1 MKINIYY
8 ESKIYST
15 TIKNPIQANT
25 LIDNIKTLSN
35 QKTQN
40 FILLNE
46 SKNIVPKT
54 ELIKPK
60 EKTTENFYLIKQSNN
75 YIEKVKEKE
84 EEPIEKLIMN
94 ATGAKIK
101 LIKKVQQVPNRLNSF
116 NQLINDG
123 NVGRLLDLIQ
133 FLEERNMI
141 IQVRNNQEGS
151 NIEANENLVNQ
162 LKDMGFAE
170 DRARAALIRSRN
182 ELSVAT
188 DILLGEGG
196 QI

>member
-15 TIKNPIQANT
+15 TIKNQISANT
-25 LIDNIKTLSN
+25 IIENIKNISN

-46 SKNIVPKT
+46 SKTQISKT
-54 ELIKPK
+54 ELISPK
-60 EKTTENFYLIKQSNN
+60 DKTTQNFYLIKQSNN
-75 YIEKVKEKE
+75 YIEKEKEKE
-84 EEPIEKLIMN
+84 EEPIENMIMN

-101 LIKKVQQVPNRLNSF
+101 LIKKVQQVPNRLNTF
-116 NQLINDG
+116 DPLLNGG

-141 IQVRNNQEGS
+141 IQVRNNQEGN

-162 LKDMGFAE
+162 LKDMGFPE
-170 DRARAALIRSRN
+170 DRARAALIRAGN
-182 ELSVAT
+182 QLSIAT
-188 DILLGEGG
+188 DILLGEDV
-196 QI
+196 QN

>member
-15 TIKNPIQANT
+15 TIKNQISANT
-25 LIDNIKTLSN
+25 IIENIKNISN

-46 SKNIVPKT
+46 SKIQISKT
-54 ELIKPK
+54 ELISPK
-60 EKTTENFYLIKQSNN
+60 DKTTQNFYLIKQSNN
-75 YIEKVKEKE
+75 YIE
-84 EEPIEKLIMN
+84 IENMIMN

-101 LIKKVQQVPNRLNSF
+101 LIKKVQQVPNRLNTF
-116 NQLINDG
+116 DPLLNGG

-141 IQVRNNQEGS
+141 VQIRNNQEGN

-162 LKDMGFAE
+162 LKDMGFPE

>member
-15 TIKNPIQANT
+15 TIKNPIPANT
-25 LIDNIKTLSN
+25 LIDNIKNLSN

-40 FILLNE
+40 FILLND
-46 SKNIVPKT
+46 SKNIIPKT
-54 ELIKPK
+54 ELITPK
-60 EKTTENFYLIKQSNN
+60 EKTTQNFYLIKQTNN
-75 YIEKVKEKE
+75 YIEKEKE
-84 EEPIEKLIMN
+84 EEPIEKMIMN

-116 NQLINDG
+116 NQLLNDG

-141 IQVRNNQEGS
+141 IQVRNNQEGN

-162 LKDMGFAE
+162 LKDMGFPE
-170 DRARAALIRSRN
+170 DRARAALIRARN
-182 ELSVAT
+182 QVSIAT
-188 DILLGEGG
+188 DILLGEEA
-196 QI
+196 QN

>member
-116 NQLINDG
+116 NQLLNDG

-170 DRARAALIRSRN
+170 DRARAALIRARN
-182 ELSVAT
+182 QVSIAT
-188 DILLGEGG
+188 DILLGEDV
-196 QI
+196 QN

>member
-15 TIKNPIQANT
+15 TIKNQISANT
-25 LIDNIKTLSN
+25 IIENIKNISN

-46 SKNIVPKT
+46 SKTQISKT
-54 ELIKPK
+54 ELISPK
-60 EKTTENFYLIKQSNN
+60 DKTTQNFYLIKQSNN
-75 YIEKVKEKE
+75 YIEKEKEKE
-84 EEPIEKLIMN
+84 EEPIENMIMN

-101 LIKKVQQVPNRLNSF
+101 LIKKVQQVPNRLNTF
-116 NQLINDG
+116 DPLLNGG

-141 IQVRNNQEGS
+141 VQIRNNQEGN

-162 LKDMGFAE
+162 LKDMGFPE
-170 DRARAALIRSRN
+170 DRARDALIRSRN
-182 ELSVAT
+182 ELSIAT
-188 DILLGEGG
+188 NILLGEE
-196 QI
+196 

>member
-15 TIKNPIQANT
+15 TIKNPIPANT
-25 LIDNIKTLSN
+25 LIDNIKNLSN

-60 EKTTENFYLIKQSNN
+60 EKTTENFYLTKQSNN

-101 LIKKVQQVPNRLNSF
+101 LIKKVQQVPNGLNSF

-170 DRARAALIRSRN
+170 DRARAALIRARN
-182 ELSVAT
+182 QVSIAT
-188 DILLGEGG
+188 DILLGEEG
-196 QI
+196 QN

>member
-15 TIKNPIQANT
+15 TIKNQISANT
-25 LIDNIKTLSN
+25 IIENIKNISN

-40 FILLNE
+40 FILLND
-46 SKNIVPKT
+46 SKNIIPKT
-54 ELIKPK
+54 ELITPK
-60 EKTTENFYLIKQSNN
+60 EKTTQNFYLIKQTNN
-75 YIEKVKEKE
+75 YIEKEKEKE
-84 EEPIEKLIMN
+84 EEPIENMIMN

-101 LIKKVQQVPNRLNSF
+101 LIKKVQQVPNRLNTF
-116 NQLINDG
+116 DPLLNGG

-141 IQVRNNQEGS
+141 VQIRNNQEGN

-162 LKDMGFAE
+162 LKDMGFPE
-170 DRARAALIRSRN
+170 DRARAALIRAGN
-182 ELSVAT
+182 QLSIAT
-188 DILLGEGG
+188 DILLGEDV
-196 QI
+196 QN

>member
-25 LIDNIKTLSN
+25 LIDNIKNLSN

-54 ELIKPK
+54 ELISPK
-60 EKTTENFYLIKQSNN
+60 DKTTQNFYLIKQSNN
-75 YIEKVKEKE
+75 YIEKEKEKE
-84 EEPIEKLIMN
+84 EEPIENMIMN

-101 LIKKVQQVPNRLNSF
+101 LIKKVQQVPNRLNTF
-116 NQLINDG
+116 DPLLNGG

-162 LKDMGFAE
+162 LKDMGFPE
-170 DRARAALIRSRN
+170 DRARAALIRAGN
-182 ELSVAT
+182 QLSIAT
-188 DILLGEGG
+188 DILLGEEG
-196 QI
+196 QN

>member
-15 TIKNPIQANT
+15 TIKNPIPANT
-25 LIDNIKTLSN
+25 LIDNIKN
-35 QKTQN
+35 
-40 FILLNE
+40 LLND
-46 SKNIVPKT
+46 SKNIIPKT
-54 ELIKPK
+54 ELITPK
-60 EKTTENFYLIKQSNN
+60 EKTTQNFYLIKQTNN
-75 YIEKVKEKE
+75 YIEKEKE
-84 EEPIEKLIMN
+84 EEPIEKMIMN

-116 NQLINDG
+116 NQLLNDG

-141 IQVRNNQEGS
+141 IQVRNNQEGN

-170 DRARAALIRSRN
+170 DRARAALIRARN
-182 ELSVAT
+182 QVSIAT
-188 DILLGEGG
+188 DILLGEEA
-196 QI
+196 QN

>member
-15 TIKNPIQANT
+15 TIKNQISANT
-25 LIDNIKTLSN
+25 IIENIKNISN

-46 SKNIVPKT
+46 SKTQISKT
-54 ELIKPK
+54 ELISPK
-60 EKTTENFYLIKQSNN
+60 DKTTQNFYLIKQSNN
-75 YIEKVKEKE
+75 YIEKEKEKE
-84 EEPIEKLIMN
+84 EEPIENMIMN

-141 IQVRNNQEGS
+141 VQIRNNQEGN

-162 LKDMGFAE
+162 LKDMGFPE
-170 DRARAALIRSRN
+170 DRARAALIRAGN
-182 ELSVAT
+182 QLSIAT
-188 DILLGEGG
+188 DILLGEDV
-196 QI
+196 QN

>member
-25 LIDNIKTLSN
+25 LIDNIKNLSN

-60 EKTTENFYLIKQSNN
+60 EKTTENFYLIKQLNN

-170 DRARAALIRSRN
+170 DRARAALIRARN
-182 ELSVAT
+182 QVSIAT
-188 DILLGEGG
+188 DILLGEEG
-196 QI
+196 QN

>member
-15 TIKNPIQANT
+15 TIKNQISANT
-25 LIDNIKTLSN
+25 IIENIKNISN

-46 SKNIVPKT
+46 SKIQISKT
-54 ELIKPK
+54 ELISPK
-60 EKTTENFYLIKQSNN
+60 DKTTQNFYLIKQSNN
-75 YIEKVKEKE
+75 YIEKEKEKE
-84 EEPIEKLIMN
+84 EEPIENMIMN

-101 LIKKVQQVPNRLNSF
+101 LIKKVQQVPNRLNTF
-116 NQLINDG
+116 DPLLNGG

-141 IQVRNNQEGS
+141 VQIRNNQEGN

-162 LKDMGFAE
+162 LKDMGFPE
-170 DRARAALIRSRN
+170 DRARDALIRSRN
-182 ELSVAT
+182 ELSIAT
-188 DILLGEGG
+188 NILLGEE
-196 QI
+196 

>member
-170 DRARAALIRSRN
+170 DRARAALIRARN
-182 ELSVAT
+182 QVSIAT
-188 DILLGEGG
+188 DILLGEEG
-196 QI
+196 QN

>member
-116 NQLINDG
+116 NQLLNDG

-170 DRARAALIRSRN
+170 DRARAALIRARN
-182 ELSVAT
+182 QVSIAT
-188 DILLGEGG
+188 DILLGEEA
-196 QI
+196 QN

>member
-15 TIKNPIQANT
+15 TIKNQISANT
-25 LIDNIKTLSN
+25 IIENIKNISN

-46 SKNIVPKT
+46 SKTQISKT
-54 ELIKPK
+54 ELISPK
-60 EKTTENFYLIKQSNN
+60 DKTTQNFYLIKQSNN
-75 YIEKVKEKE
+75 YIEKEKEKE
-84 EEPIEKLIMN
+84 EEPIENMIMN

-101 LIKKVQQVPNRLNSF
+101 LIKKVQQVPNRLNTF
-116 NQLINDG
+116 DPLLNGG

-141 IQVRNNQEGS
+141 IQVRNNQEGN

-170 DRARAALIRSRN
+170 DRARAALIRARN
-182 ELSVAT
+182 QVSIDT
-188 DILLGEGG
+188 DILLGEEG
-196 QI
+196 QN

>member
-15 TIKNPIQANT
+15 TIKNQISANT
-25 LIDNIKTLSN
+25 IIENIKNISN

-46 SKNIVPKT
+46 SKTQISKT
-54 ELIKPK
+54 ELISPK
-60 EKTTENFYLIKQSNN
+60 DKTTQNFYLIKQSNN
-75 YIEKVKEKE
+75 YIEKEKEKE
-84 EEPIEKLIMN
+84 EEPIENMIMN

-101 LIKKVQQVPNRLNSF
+101 LIKKVQQVPNRLNTF
-116 NQLINDG
+116 DPLLNGG

-141 IQVRNNQEGS
+141 VQIRNNQEGN

-162 LKDMGFAE
+162 LKDMGFPE